1 MLSCFQ
7 SCIHMYIM
15 YMYVRVYLATS
26 FGRVALHAE
35 HTLYMF
41 IKLFYIIII
50 HCMSVPHHFH
60 SVQDEHCICH
70 PPPLTIP
77 PSKPHH
83 SPPVHSRQYHA
94 IRCRRRPASGGRTG
108 PITCTHREGERQ
120 AERDDPRLSPPC
132 MNISTYTFNS
142 LVFTKR
148 AQGSINNNYCTRRR
162 VCISQLHVHYLYKI
176 WFLMQ

>member
-1 MLSCFQ
+1 MQ
-7 SCIHMYIM
+7 
-15 YMYVRVYLATS
+15 
-26 FGRVALHAE
+26 
-35 HTLYMF
+35 HTHYTCSLNYF
-41 IKLFYIIII
+41 TCIII

-83 SPPVHSRQYHA
+83 SPPVHSRQCHA
-94 IRCRRRPASGGRTG
+94 TRCRRRPASGGRTG
-108 PITCTHREGERQ
+108 PITCTQREGERQ
-120 AERDDPRLSPPC
+120 AASDGGRNSLDPRLSPPC

-142 LVFTKR
+142 PVFTKR
-148 AQGSINNNYCTRRR
+148 AQGPINNNYCTRRR
-162 VCISQLHVHYLYKI
+162 VCISQLHVHYLYNI